1 MERNALGPMS
11 RWSKEK
17 LQNEA
22 PMPFYPPKGWKSMH
36 REVETSL
43 QLFCAENKKL
53 LRKFHTK
60 KPTRKERELAF
71 NGEFNERV
79 TPST

>member
-1 MERNALGPMS
+1 MEHNPTGPVS
-11 RWSKEK
+11 RWDKLKLHDKEP
-17 LQNEA
+17 E
-22 PMPFYPPKGWKSMH
+22 PFYPPKGWKSMH
-36 REVETSL
+36 REVEASL
-43 QLFCAENKKL
+43 QLFCAENRKL

-60 KPTRKERELAF
+60 KPTKKERELAF